1 MAVKMRVC
9 EEMFT
14 DDGGEINSSI
24 GISPIL
30 MPLLVRIVTQS
41 DCPDRVIP
49 FSTQVA
55 LTRTFPILE
64 GTFGIVHVPSAFTL
78 AVRLRT
84 LTVQFSLRSAKETEQ
99 GTSINSSTEAY
110 RNQFIIFPEKL
121 VLWYIM
127 FALTLPILIFVYPL
141 RFYLQQLQA
150 FFCAGSYAS
159 IPPAPPTADLYKYAL
174 TIQISL
180 QEGFCN

>member
-1 MAVKMRVC
+1 
-9 EEMFT
+9 
-14 DDGGEINSSI
+14 
-24 GISPIL
+24 
-30 MPLLVRIVTQS
+30 LVRIVTQS

-110 RNQFIIFPEKL
+110 SNQFIIFPENL

-127 FALTLPILIFVYPL
+127 FALTLPILIFLYTL
-141 RFYLQQLQA
+141 YAFIYNSYRRF
-150 FFCAGSYAS
+150 SV
-159 IPPAPPTADLYKYAL
+159 PAHMQVLLLHLLLLIY
-174 TIQISL
+174 I
-180 QEGFCN
+180 NMH